1 MSVTPQLIRRR
12 VGLAG
17 MLVLLLAAAPSL
29 ASVLAP
35 TLSAYFPP
43 YPVFLFLGFGVAEA
57 VFVWRTRWVVERLF
71 PGQIIPDTLP
81 FSAQERRSATI
92 TACGALVA
100 SVAVLVTWMRS
111 LS

>member
-17 MLVLLLAAAPSL
+17 MLVLLLTAAPLL

-43 YPVFLFLGFGVAEA
+43 YPVFVFLGFGIAEA
-57 VFVWRTRWVVERLF
+57 LFVWRTRWVVERLF
-71 PGQIIPDTLP
+71 PGQNIPDPLP

-92 TACGALVA
+92 IACGAFVA
-100 SVAVLVTWMRS
+100 SVAVLASWIG
-111 LS
+111 LIA